1 MAVPLF
7 AFARIVR
14 AGWVLVREGVF
25 GLIEPPGLNRRA
37 QFMLKLIR
45 TFERRG
51 ARQAK
56 ASERLSIAL
65 ARLGPSYI
73 KVGQFLATRP
83 DVVGKNAALD
93 LQHLQDQLPSFSQKD
108 AERTI
113 EEDFG
118 KPVSEMFHSLSA
130 PIAAASIAQVHV
142 AEIERDGEIQK
153 AAVKILRPDVEARFK
168 RDLESFYLVARL
180 AERLVPA
187 VRRLRPVAVVDTLAS
202 WVSMEM
208 DFRLEAAAISEI
220 GENTAGDPGFRV
232 PVVDWDL
239 CSKSVL
245 TTEWVDGIKM
255 SDIKAIR
262 AADHDCT
269 GIARTLM
276 QSFLRQA
283 VRDGFFHA
291 DMHQGNLFVA
301 EDGAIVAVDF
311 GITGRLNPKEQQFLA
326 EILFGFIRRDY
337 RRVAKVHFDAGYVPA
352 TQDVD
357 RFAQALRAIGEPL
370 HGHIAADISMARLL
384 AQLLE
389 VTELFDMH
397 TQTRL
402 ILLQKT
408 MVVVEGVART
418 LDPDLDMWATAEPVI
433 SEWMMQR
440 VGPAGRLRE
449 AGRGLEALAHLVN
462 EAPVLAERAE
472 RVSRELE
479 TMAVNGLRLDQHT
492 VRELA
497 RAQARQTV
505 FYRVGFWILA
515 ASLAYVVW
523 FGTG

>member
-1 MAVPLF
+1 MAFPLF

-25 GLIEPPGLNRRA
+25 GLIEPPGLSRRA
-37 QFMLKLIR
+37 QFLLKLIR

-51 ARQAK
+51 ARRTK
-56 ASERLSIAL
+56 ASERLSVAL

-93 LQHLQDQLPSFSQKD
+93 LQHLQDQLPSFSQEE

-113 EEDFG
+113 EEEFG
-118 KPVSEMFHSLSA
+118 KPVGDMFHSLSP

-142 AEIERDGEIQK
+142 AEIERDGEVQK

-168 RDLESFYLVARL
+168 RDLESFYLLARL
-180 AERLVPA
+180 VEFLVPA

-239 CSKSVL
+239 CSKAVL
-245 TTEWVDGIKM
+245 STEWVDGIKM
-255 SDIKAIR
+255 SNIAAIR
-262 AADHDCT
+262 AAGHDCT

-326 EILFGFIRRDY
+326 EILYGFIRRDY

-357 RFAQALRAIGEPL
+357 RFSQALRAIGEPL

-440 VGPAGRLRE
+440 VGPPAACARPAGGWKPWLIWSAKRRCWPNALT
-449 AGRGLEALAHLVN
+449 GSRGNWKRWPEW
-462 EAPVLAERAE
+462 PPI
-472 RVSRELE
+472 
-479 TMAVNGLRLDQHT
+479 G
-492 VRELA
+492 
-497 RAQARQTV
+497 
-505 FYRVGFWILA
+505 
-515 ASLAYVVW
+515 
-523 FGTG
+523 